1 MIRNLLF
8 HVLSLTA
15 LLVGIVNLCLAMK
28 LIMVVD
34 EEYSGMVGLAPG
46 LIVVSLLMWAA
57 GCWLSRF
64 SRPRK
69 EPVPGV

>member
-1 MIRNLLF
+1 VIRNLLF

-15 LLVGIVNLCLAMK
+15 LFVSVVNLCLAMK
-28 LIMVVD
+28 LIIVVD
-34 EEYSGMVGLAPG
+34 EEYSGMAGLAPG

-69 EPVPGV
+69 EPALGV